1 MKDKRMI
8 QLSILSVLLSMC
20 MAVWTSLLVSFY
32 ISTMAGNKEW
42 TQQEKT
48 NNALFTFI
56 PLALGEV
63 VGSFLLGFT
72 YDKLG
77 PKHAVSFL
85 LVVSVLEIS
94 SAIAYNEIH
103 EFNFFAYVVSFG
115 WGILDSG
122 LNNFMNITL
131 GFEFKSKI
139 TPFSA

>member
-1 MKDKRMI
+1 M
-8 QLSILSVLLSMC
+8 
-20 MAVWTSLLVSFY
+20 
-32 ISTMAGNKEW
+32 
-42 TQQEKT
+42 
-48 NNALFTFI
+48 
-56 PLALGEV
+56 
-63 VGSFLLGFT
+63 
-72 YDKLG
+72 
-77 PKHAVSFL
+77 SFL

-139 TPFSA
+139 TPFSAQKCTCNIILFVLIIVESKIRTKEQFRIYFGAILVYSIFACLVMLKFEFKNLRFNEIS